1 MPKTPEY
8 FIARKNKRKTLEKYL
23 PEDIQLIYG
32 SSINPA
38 KWNFGGELMARR
50 ELRTEADQIFY
61 GALSKYRHRKSTDE
75 DFENLGQETLQ
86 NKKEVSFLLIT
97 GQQLAQGL
105 ESYANNGR
113 WSDYAL
119 LLVKMAELGKATGQ
133 QLAQG
138 LERCANN
145 GRWSDYALLLV
156 KMAELGKI
164 DFKNNKYLRI
174 SKHIRGLPSEN
185 HQFAVSNIA
194 SLLRNGQSLL
204 DFHKETGSYQTF
216 LSLRETGLKIN
227 ETITDETK
235 RINDPSKWWQDQ
247 AEFFGSFLALN
258 NTLAPALIRDRL
270 AGGIPALNGQIGRAS

>member
-113 WSDYAL
+113 WSDYTS

-145 GRWSDYALLLV
+145 GRWDDYTSLLVKMAELGKKLPDNTGQQLAQGLERCANNGQWGNYALLLV
-156 KMAELGKI
+156 KMAEMGKATGQQLAQGLERCA
-164 DFKNNKYLRI
+164 NNGRWDDYT
-174 SKHIRGLPSEN
+174 
-185 HQFAVSNIA
+185 
-194 SLLRNGQSLL
+194 SLLVQMAKLAKKLPDITGQQLAQGLERFANNGRW
-204 DFHKETGSYQTF
+204 DDY
-216 LSLRETGLKIN
+216 
-227 ETITDETK
+227 
-235 RINDPSKWWQDQ
+235 
-247 AEFFGSFLALN
+247 AL
-258 NTLAPALIRDRL
+258 
-270 AGGIPALNGQIGRAS
+270 